1 MLKEM
6 DLQGVLSNGQLSS
19 EFRKKIYERV
29 EL

>member
-6 DLQGVLSNGQLSS
+6 DMQGVLSDGQLST
-19 EFRKKIYERV
+19 EFSKKIYERV